1 MEKKIS
7 NKTEVKEIPTE
18 WTNLGRLKLFF
29 VFVFIIVFFLFLFN
43 YLLDSRKD
51 EIQLIKSDYKLSRG
65 IITNI
70 KLYKGDIVT
79 VKFKVDKHIYEG
91 GDGLDQLKNKEVGDS
106 IDIMYFKKDPNLFIT
121 ELNSEWQK

>member
-1 MEKKIS
+1 MKKTS
-7 NKTEVKEIPTE
+7 NKTEIKEIPIE
-18 WTNLGRLKLFF
+18 WTNSGRLKLFF
-29 VFVFIIVFFLFLFN
+29 IFLFLIVSFFFLFN

-65 IITNI
+65 IITRI
-70 KLYKGDIVT
+70 QLYKGDIVT
-79 VKFKVDKHIYEG
+79 VKFKVDKRIYEG
-91 GDGLDQLKNKEVGDS
+91 GDGLDQIKNKEVGDS